1 MKKTLL
7 ISLLLNYYI
16 IAVAIPKVISPKDYG
31 LNDAKNGVERYYV
44 LLRCH
49 KDALSKGYGV
59 SYKSIKEIDIEIPK
73 SPESIP
79 LSSYTDF
86 ANVEMRV
93 TNNQKM
99 MFLYSLKK
107 KMETIKIAPKDIDKG
122 EFSSY
127 SEINNGTYLVVIED
141 EKYWSDR
148 LNYENLEAY
157 RKDVM
162 LIKKGKTKCRPVLS
176 YNSSSTK
183 CMTKYCQVDNSK
195 KVIKNLKFIRTP
207 QSTNK
212 TFLLSIEN
220 EYKIV
225 LSNISIITPD
235 NDKEYADFAIHIQN
249 CVDLSL
255 NDISIYG
262 TYSLPRKVGYGV
274 YLNNIYNLKVNRM
287 YARSNWGVFG
297 THNLQKVILKDC
309 DINRF
314 DIHCYGRDVKAVRCK
329 FSNLYNQF
337 SSVFG
342 TISFE
347 KCEFTNFIPFL
358 IESSYNAYTPFDVK
372 WKDCTFNLDDKH
384 NYIMTLFGV
393 PEQYNERPELRRKCL
408 PNISITNCK
417 VKLADNMNKWYLIHT
432 GGVKYKDTFDYI
444 SEITLKG
451 VKVYNNKGKDFELST
466 EKLKYTNPV
475 KTDIKLKCVK

>member
-1 MKKTLL
+1 MRQ
-7 ISLLLNYYI
+7 SFLLLLTTFCCYLSCICQARTVN
-16 IAVAIPKVISPKDYG
+16 PLQYG
-31 LNDAKNGVERYYV
+31 LREAQNDIERYEV

-49 KDALSKGYGV
+49 RDAVLNGYSI
-59 SYKSIKEIDIEIPK
+59 SYKGIDSIRIELPRNYSSIPLTNNVDFSGVTIKVENKQKDGFLFDMKAEVSDITLTCKEIDTGLFDNHEELHTGKFMLI
-73 SPESIP
+73 
-79 LSSYTDF
+79 
-86 ANVEMRV
+86 
-93 TNNQKM
+93 
-99 MFLYSLKK
+99 
-107 KMETIKIAPKDIDKG
+107 
-122 EFSSY
+122 
-127 SEINNGTYLVVIED
+127 IED
-141 EKYWSDR
+141 EELWCIRKSGTPLIRKDIILIKDGKAMNMPSMVYSSSR
-148 LNYENLEAY
+148 SKPIAKY
-157 RKDVM
+157 RKIDNKKKCIKD
-162 LIKKGKTKCRPVLS
+162 LIFIRT
-176 YNSSSTK
+176 SSSTRK
-183 CMTKYCQVDNSK
+183 TYC
-195 KVIKNLKFIRTP
+195 FE
-207 QSTNK
+207 
-212 TFLLSIEN
+212 IEN
-220 EYKIV
+220 QYKIV
-225 LSNISIITPD
+225 VSNISITTPQTTDLYGDAAIYLD
-235 NDKEYADFAIHIQN
+235 NCAE
-249 CVDLSL
+249 VTL
-255 NDISIYG
+255 NDIRING
-262 TYSLPRKVGYGV
+262 TYSKTDKFGYGV
-274 YLNNIYNLKVNRM
+274 GMVNIYRLTIKKM
-287 YARSNWGVFG
+287 YARCNWGVFG
-297 THNLQKVILKDC
+297 SQSINSVVLKDC

-451 VKVYNNKGKDFELST
+451 VKVYNSKGKDFELST
-466 EKLKYTNPV
+466 EKLKYSNSVNTE
-475 KTDIKLKCVK
+475 IKLKCVK

>member
-1 MKKTLL
+1 MGALL
-7 ISLLLNYYI
+7 CYSQKRSLSPLDFGLLSAKSGI
-16 IAVAIPKVISPKDYG
+16 DRFKLLQKCHQEAI
-31 LNDAKNGVERYYV
+31 ER
-44 LLRCH
+44 
-49 KDALSKGYGV
+49 KMEV
-59 SYKSIKEIDIEIPK
+59 SYKGIDTLNIEIPHNA
-73 SPESIP
+73 SSIP
-79 LSSYTDF
+79 LSSFTDF
-86 ANVEMRV
+86 TGTVINVV
-93 TNNQKM
+93 NQSKNIYLFELNQEDM
-99 MFLYSLKK
+99 SIDI
-107 KMETIKIAPKDIDKG
+107 TWSNIDKKEFPIRNG
-122 EFSSY
+122 EYMIIINDLEPWVQNRIGYDY
-127 SEINNGTYLVVIED
+127 SH
-141 EKYWSDR
+141 
-148 LNYENLEAY
+148 Y
-157 RKDVM
+157 RKDLLYV
-162 LIKKGKTKCRPVLS
+162 KKGKLKNKMITS
-176 YNSSSTK
+176 YRTNKSNIQFKTFNI
-183 CMTKYCQVDNSK
+183 DNSQTK
-195 KVIKNLKFIRTP
+195 IIKNLILNRARGNTYQTYLFFINNQCRVKLDNIIIHTP
-207 QSTNK
+207 ENNLYGDAAIRITNCGLVDIK
-212 TFLLSIEN
+212 NT
-220 EYKIV
+220 
-225 LSNISIITPD
+225 IID
-235 NDKEYADFAIHIQN
+235 
-249 CVDLSL
+249 
-255 NDISIYG
+255 G
-262 TYSLPRKVGYGV
+262 TYSQRDKYGYGIYMDNV
-274 YLNNIYNLKVNRM
+274 WNISFRNLK
-287 YARSNWGVFG
+287 ADAKWGIFG
-297 THNLQKVILKDC
+297 TNNVNDVKLEDC

-417 VKLADNMNKWYLIHT
+417 VRLADNMNKWYLIHT

-451 VKVYNNKGKDFELST
+451 VKVYNSKGKDFELST